1 MHFRLSVILYFSGG
15 TGGVVKGR
23 GHGQQRAAGEL
34 RPHLEPARPLLQRL
48 LQGQVQARVVAHLSV
63 RVRRTC
69 WKLFLRNQKTDLTA
83 YRVDILGYQQ
93 RVYVSLCK
101 NYVSNKDTTFNFT
114 SLTITGESLEWSS
127 VRGNRT
133 HTIRHHSDAPKV
145 LESFLSTATKQK
157 EAGMHSLSTCHMFSK

>member
-1 MHFRLSVILYFSGG
+1 MVQGC
-15 TGGVVKGR
+15 

-48 LQGQVQARVVAHLSV
+48 LQGQVQARVVVAHLSV
-63 RVRRTC
+63 RVRKREC

-114 SLTITGESLEWSS
+114 SLTKTGE
-127 VRGNRT
+127 
-133 HTIRHHSDAPKV
+133 
-145 LESFLSTATKQK
+145 
-157 EAGMHSLSTCHMFSK
+157 